1 MLEDDAN
8 KRSIARQPVL
18 KTAKIHF
25 AHSIYDCLVLDLSAT
40 GVRISTAVP
49 VSFPPE
55 VSLELRTGATWV
67 ARLRW
72 NRGTEAGFELL
83 RFGGLND
90 ETSLRAAEML
100 AAFCNSSDTQVLNR
114 LAAEDYFGS
123 PELRSTVETFAR
135 ARDAVEQAF
144 RHVLKQP

>member
-1 MLEDDAN
+1 MVEDTAN
-8 KRSIARQPVL
+8 KRLIARQPVL
-18 KTAKIHF
+18 KTAKIHV

-40 GVRISTAVP
+40 GARISTGVP

-55 VSLELRTGATWV
+55 VKLELRTGAIWV

-90 ETSLRAAEML
+90 ETSKRAAEML
-100 AAFCNSSDTQVLNR
+100 ATIRNSGDALVLSR
-114 LAAEDYFGS
+114 LAAEEYFGS
-123 PELRSTVETFAR
+123 PELRSAAETFAQ
-135 ARDAVEQAF
+135 AHDAVEQAF
-144 RHVLKQP
+144 DRILKTS